1 MRLFKRRTS
10 HHGLWRRDN
19 AGRAFASHGRFRL
32 TINGADER
40 WFYRVTDMRGEL
52 PAVDSSPFPSEQET
66 LRAAQAE
73 LEENADQLPAPAE
86 Y

>member
-1 MRLFKRRTS
+1 MRLFKRSTGGHS
-10 HHGLWRRDN
+10 LWQRDS

-52 PAVDSSPFPSEQET
+52 PAVDSSPFLSEQET

-73 LEENADQLPAPAE
+73 LEDNAGQLPEPAE